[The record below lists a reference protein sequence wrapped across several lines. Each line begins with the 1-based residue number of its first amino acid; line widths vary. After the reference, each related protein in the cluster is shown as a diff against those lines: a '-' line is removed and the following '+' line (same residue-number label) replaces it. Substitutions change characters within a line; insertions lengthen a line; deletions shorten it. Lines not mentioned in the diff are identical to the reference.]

1 MNDEE
6 ELEIASTSDDQNR
19 RGVIENEIS
28 QDEDNDSGH
37 HEEDDIKEQVDII
50 NENSLRDE
58 TDMISVS
65 NHYANI
71 LEANG
76 TTEFVNGGEEPI
88 EPPDKMKMTF
98 SYHQS
103 NVLYILFLLGFGTSL
118 ALDIVF
124 QMHR

>member
-1 MNDEE
+1 MMRLND
-6 ELEIASTSDDQNR
+6 T
-19 RGVIENEIS
+19 
-28 QDEDNDSGH
+28 
-37 HEEDDIKEQVDII
+37 
-50 NENSLRDE
+50 
-58 TDMISVS
+58 
-65 NHYANI
+65 ANI
-71 LEANG
+71 LEANKING
-76 TTEFVNGGEEPI
+76 TTEFVGGGEEPI